1 MIPVAKN
8 KYCTVT
14 VNHCPSGQA
23 FACDSWIYSV
33 YDSLVRFLLTSPEE
47 TLRCQNGQYVLTCM
61 HSFAKNP
68 EQWFVGEIA
77 FLVLESPFM
86 RAYSVSR
93 VRS

>member
-1 MIPVAKN
+1 M
-8 KYCTVT
+8 
-14 VNHCPSGQA
+14 
-23 FACDSWIYSV
+23 
-33 YDSLVRFLLTSPEE
+33 RFLDLQCMTAWYDFVDKPGRNSEMSE
-47 TLRCQNGQYVLTCM
+47 WSICLTCM